1 VTCGSPDTT
10 LSAALCYLPR
20 PHPGEAAVT
29 QDRRRTQLGLALVLF
44 AVVAWSTA
52 GYFTRLIP
60 VDSWTMQF
68 WRAAFGAATSFIAI
82 VAMQRGRPLRAFV
95 RLGRPTWLYAVVS
108 GVGMTCFL
116 GALSLTSVAHVAI
129 VYAALPFVAAIMA
142 AVALREQA
150 APGTLLASLLA
161 FAGVALAA
169 VGGAGEGHWT
179 GDLVAVGM
187 TLLMGVMIVLARR
200 CPGIPM
206 VPAAFLSTI
215 VAGAIALPFAT
226 LWPLDARTLLLLAL
240 FGATNTALGLI
251 LFAIGSTMIPA
262 AESAL
267 VGSLEAPLAPFWV
280 WLAFGET
287 PLPLTIAG
295 GALVMAAVFGH
306 LLIGARR
313 PAVLAQP

>member
-1 VTCGSPDTT
+1 VT
-10 LSAALCYLPR
+10 L
-20 PHPGEAAVT
+20 E
-29 QDRRRTQLGLALVLF
+29 RRRARIGLTLVLL
-44 AVVAWSTA
+44 AVVVWSTA
-52 GYFTRLIP
+52 GYFSRLIV

-68 WRAAFGAATSFIAI
+68 WRATFGAATSFLAI
-82 VAMQRGRPLRAFV
+82 LVMQRGRPARAFV
-95 RLGRPTWLYAVVS
+95 GLGRPTWLYAAAS
-108 GVGMTCFL
+108 GLGMTCFL

-142 AVALREQA
+142 ALALRERA
-150 APGTLLASLLA
+150 APGTLLASLIA
-161 FAGVALAA
+161 FAGVAIAA

-206 VPAAFLSTI
+206 VPAAFLSTL

-226 LWPLDARTLLLLAL
+226 LWPLDARTLLLLAV

-267 VGSLEAPLAPFWV
+267 IGSLEAPLAPFWV

-287 PLPLTIAG
+287 PLPLTVFG
-295 GALVMAAVFGH
+295 GVVVMSAVFGH

-313 PAVLAQP
+313 VPVPVPP

>member
-1 VTCGSPDTT
+1 M
-10 LSAALCYLPR
+10 
-20 PHPGEAAVT
+20 T

>member
-1 VTCGSPDTT
+1 MLSDA
-10 LSAALCYLPR
+10 SAA
-20 PHPGEAAVT
+20 GDADVT
-29 QDRRRTQLGLALVLF
+29 HDRRCHQLGLALVLF

-68 WRAAFGAATSFIAI
+68 WRAAFGAVTSLLAI
-82 VAMQRGRPLRAFV
+82 VAMQRGRPARAFA
-95 RLGRPTWLYAVVS
+95 RLGGATWLYALVS
-108 GVGMTCFL
+108 GLGMTCFL

-142 AVALREQA
+142 ALALRERA
-150 APGTLLASLLA
+150 APGTLLASLAA
-161 FAGVALAA
+161 FAGIALAS
-169 VGGAGEGHWT
+169 VDGAGEGHWT

-200 CPGIPM
+200 HPGIPM
-206 VPAAFLSTI
+206 VPAAFLSTV
-215 VAGAIALPFAT
+215 VAGLIAAPFAT
-226 LWPLDARTLLLLAL
+226 FWPLDARTLLLLAA
-240 FGATNTALGLI
+240 FGASNTALGLI

-267 VGSLEAPLAPFWV
+267 IGSLEAPLAPFWV

-295 GALVMAAVFGH
+295 GALVMAAVLSH
-306 LLIGARR
+306 VLIGARR
-313 PAVLAQP
+313 VPLPAQP